1 MGGNLIMHDNT
12 IKLYNYVIIQRYKT
26 QQKLVH
32 LNIIKN
38 ELAQENFS
46 IGGLLK
52 LQQVENDIQATQQ
65 NLQRYN
71 DALTSIEKELFG
83 GVVQQA
89 ENIING
95 GV

>member
-1 MGGNLIMHDNT
+1 MNDNT

-26 QQKLVH
+26 QQKLMQ
-32 LNIIKN
+32 LNIFKN
-38 ELAQENFS
+38 ELAQEDFS

-52 LQQVENDIQATQQ
+52 LQQVENDIEATMQTM
-65 NLQRYN
+65 QRYN

-89 ENIING
+89 ETIING
-95 GV
+95 GAL